1 MFEEHGGAERRRTRG
16 IDVRSRLKSTKG
28 APDGVGATCVSMAV
42 DCAHAQHSWPILDD
56 FFILD
61 VFNWNPVK
69 AKQQLGKDRPS

>member
-42 DCAHAQHSWPILDD
+42 DLRMRDIVGRFWMIFL
-56 FFILD
+56 F
-61 VFNWNPVK
+61 
-69 AKQQLGKDRPS
+69 